1 MKRPRF
7 PRIISSKHCI
17 VWLFRRAGEKVNIDK
32 LARDLEV
39 SNIPIREALSRL
51 SSEGFVGMIPY

>member
-1 MKRPRF
+1 M
-7 PRIISSKHCI
+7 
-17 VWLFRRAGEKVNIDK
+17 WLFRRAGEKVNIDK